1 VHIDSIISPLASI
14 NEGNRWLAVISG
26 RQAELAVVP
35 AEPDEPLDSNG
46 AFRAFLTSAARSA

>member
-14 NEGNRWLAVISG
+14 NEGNGWLAVISG